1 MQSIKNWIEAAR
13 IKTLPAS
20 LSPVLLGSSI
30 AYFDKHYEP
39 KALIYC
45 LLFAILCQIGTN
57 FSNDYLDAK
66 KGADTS
72 QRIGPRRLVA
82 SGILKPQAMFKAA
95 ITTLALAF
103 FVGLNL
109 LPFGG
114 YWLFAIGIPSLIFAW
129 CYTGGPY
136 PLAYN
141 ALGDVFVVLFFG
153 LIAVSISYYVQTQ
166 SFTWLVFMN
175 AFACGLYINTLLL
188 INNIR
193 DYEEDRKHN
202 KRTTIVL
209 LGIPFGL
216 KLYHL
221 SLMSVFIVALM
232 NSINCHSLY
241 HFLVLIPLFMSL
253 QVGRELNDA
262 KTQSNFDSLLK
273 KTGIAVLLY
282 GMFASLGFILS

>member
-1 MQSIKNWIEAAR
+1 MQSLKYWIEAAR
-13 IKTLPAS
+13 LKTLPAS

-30 AYFDKHYEP
+30 AYFDTHFDVR
-39 KALIYC
+39 ALFYC
-45 LLFAILCQIGTN
+45 LSFALLCQIGTN

-66 KGADTS
+66 KGADTK
-72 QRIGPRRLVA
+72 QRVGPRRLVA

-114 YWLFAIGIPSLIFAW
+114 YWLLAIGITSLIFAW

-141 ALGDVFVVLFFG
+141 ALGDVFVILFFG
-153 LIAVSISYYVQTQ
+153 LIAVSMSYYVQTQ
-166 SFTWLVFMN
+166 SFTALVFLN

-193 DYEEDRKHN
+193 DYEEDSKHN

-216 KLYHL
+216 KLYNF
-221 SLMSVFIVALM
+221 SLVSVLLVALI
-232 NSINCHSLY
+232 NSINSHSLY
-241 HFLVLIPLFMSL
+241 HFLVLIPLLISL
-253 QVGRELNDA
+253 QVGRQLNKA
-262 KTQSNFDSLLK
+262 KTQNTFDSLLK

-282 GMFASLGFILS
+282 GILASLGFILS